1 MFPFFYGVNENC
13 FFLCIFLTFWKTCY
27 ESRGGWVDLGRGWVR
42 VSASCL
48 RGGTSTRRSLRAA
61 PRAGTTIRHSAGM
74 NNG

>member
-1 MFPFFYGVNENC
+1 MFSFFLPSVNE
-13 FFLCIFLTFWKTCY
+13 FFLCIFLTFWKTCV
-27 ESRGGWVDLGRGWVR
+27 ESRGGWVDLGRGRVR

-61 PRAGTTIRHSAGM
+61 PRVGTTIRHSAGM